1 MANFDVNNIS
11 VSSILGYIKDGTI
24 AIPEI
29 QRPFVWDSVKVR
41 DLIDSLYNGYPV
53 GYIITWKSHN
63 VKLKDGT
70 SSEGKQILIDGQQRI
85 TALTASLLGQEVL
98 DSTYKKKK
106 VIISFNIKNE
116 EFATKT
122 PATEKSEEWITN
134 IADFM
139 DPGKINIW
147 EYTNEY
153 AQKFEMDANVVS
165 QRINKLMQ
173 IKNAMIGR
181 IELSSELPIDIVTE
195 IFVRINSKGQPLSS
209 ADFAMSKISVNEE
222 FNGNNI
228 RKMIDYF
235 CHLSQTPEDY
245 QNIMDNDIDF
255 YKTEYFN
262 KIKWIKDDDNT
273 VYLPSYTDVLR
284 VAFTYKFKRGKLED
298 LVSLLSGRDFET
310 REYKEEII
318 ESSFKTLEEGVMQ
331 YVNQT
336 NFQRYLMILQS
347 AGIIDESLVRSQ
359 NVLDFGYILYL
370 LLKEKGIEESQIQ
383 HEVKKWVIMSIITQ
397 RYTSSPESMF
407 DYDIRRLNGA
417 ENILSYMHEEEER
430 QLSSAFWNSI
440 LVERLNTSV
449 SSSPYWKTFQIAQI
463 KLHNRGF
470 LSESIDVYSLSNQR
484 GDIHHIFPKDYLKKS
499 GLDNRQEYN
508 QIANYAMLEQEVNI
522 AISNRAPNDYFKYIF
537 EKQCNGAE
545 HKYGSICNIEDLKKN
560 MQENAIPEG
569 LENMDYNDYE
579 GFLAKR
585 RILMANKIREY
596 YESL

>member
-235 CHLSQTPEDY
+235 CHLSQTPVDY

-255 YKTEYFN
+255 SKTDYFN
-262 KIKWIKDDDNT
+262 KIKWKD
-273 VYLPSYTDVLR
+273 
-284 VAFTYKFKRGKLED
+284 
-298 LVSLLSGRDFET
+298 
-310 REYKEEII
+310 
-318 ESSFKTLEEGVMQ
+318 
-331 YVNQT
+331 
-336 NFQRYLMILQS
+336 MIL
-347 AGIIDESLVRSQ
+347 I
-359 NVLDFGYILYL
+359 F
-370 LLKEKGIEESQIQ
+370 
-383 HEVKKWVIMSIITQ
+383 
-397 RYTSSPESMF
+397 
-407 DYDIRRLNGA
+407 
-417 ENILSYMHEEEER
+417 
-430 QLSSAFWNSI
+430 
-440 LVERLNTSV
+440 
-449 SSSPYWKTFQIAQI
+449 
-463 KLHNRGF
+463 
-470 LSESIDVYSLSNQR
+470 
-484 GDIHHIFPKDYLKKS
+484 FPKKVK
-499 GLDNRQEYN
+499 
-508 QIANYAMLEQEVNI
+508 
-522 AISNRAPNDYFKYIF
+522 
-537 EKQCNGAE
+537 
-545 HKYGSICNIEDLKKN
+545 
-560 MQENAIPEG
+560 
-569 LENMDYNDYE
+569 
-579 GFLAKR
+579 
-585 RILMANKIREY
+585 
-596 YESL
+596 

>member
-70 SSEGKQILIDGQQRI
+70 SSEGKQVLIDGQQRI
-85 TALTASLLGQEVL
+85 TALTAALLGQEVL

-235 CHLSQTPEDY
+235 CHLSQTPVDY

-298 LVSLLSGRDFET
+298 LVSLLSW
-310 REYKEEII
+310 
-318 ESSFKTLEEGVMQ
+318 S
-331 YVNQT
+331 
-336 NFQRYLMILQS
+336 
-347 AGIIDESLVRSQ
+347 
-359 NVLDFGYILYL
+359 
-370 LLKEKGIEESQIQ
+370 
-383 HEVKKWVIMSIITQ
+383 
-397 RYTSSPESMF
+397 
-407 DYDIRRLNGA
+407 
-417 ENILSYMHEEEER
+417 
-430 QLSSAFWNSI
+430 
-440 LVERLNTSV
+440 
-449 SSSPYWKTFQIAQI
+449 
-463 KLHNRGF
+463 
-470 LSESIDVYSLSNQR
+470 
-484 GDIHHIFPKDYLKKS
+484 
-499 GLDNRQEYN
+499 
-508 QIANYAMLEQEVNI
+508 
-522 AISNRAPNDYFKYIF
+522 
-537 EKQCNGAE
+537 
-545 HKYGSICNIEDLKKN
+545 
-560 MQENAIPEG
+560 
-569 LENMDYNDYE
+569 
-579 GFLAKR
+579 
-585 RILMANKIREY
+585 
-596 YESL
+596 